1 MDNKLVDLTR
11 LYEDF
16 FNKKYLFLS
25 LSVLVFL
32 LSLMLYFFQPIRYV
46 SSVIL
51 LENNF
56 ISKGTL
62 SSDNSI
68 LSLAGLNS
76 GKRSYELEFALE
88 NMKSKDFLED
98 FIIEND
104 LLIDLFYIQGW
115 DENKKRNIYKKEPS
129 KISDDELKEFS
140 GSDIKSKILKDLKI
154 KSDGLSNW
162 EVSFSSK
169 SPIFSKLF
177 LDNFVDSINAKTKD
191 KFLSYSKNIQTNY
204 LAVSRD
210 ITNIDIR
217 NTFQE
222 LLKNELQKSLY
233 TESMDDYVFVTVE
246 SASIGVLTKFRMLII
261 FFFLEILVFFIFLLY
276 LVFLQKELS
285 SFASR
290 VNEKNT

>member
-1 MDNKLVDLTR
+1 M
-11 LYEDF
+11 
-16 FNKKYLFLS
+16 
-25 LSVLVFL
+25 
-32 LSLMLYFFQPIRYV
+32 
-46 SSVIL
+46 
-51 LENNF
+51 
-56 ISKGTL
+56 
-62 SSDNSI
+62 
-68 LSLAGLNS
+68 
-76 GKRSYELEFALE
+76 
-88 NMKSKDFLED
+88 
-98 FIIEND
+98 
-104 LLIDLFYIQGW
+104 
-115 DENKKRNIYKKEPS
+115 
-129 KISDDELKEFS
+129 
-140 GSDIKSKILKDLKI
+140 
-154 KSDGLSNW
+154 
-162 EVSFSSK
+162 
-169 SPIFSKLF
+169 
-177 LDNFVDSINAKTKD
+177 
-191 KFLSYSKNIQTNY
+191 SYSKNIQTNY

>member
-46 SSVIL
+46 SSVVL

-129 KISDDELKEFS
+129 KISEDELKEFS

-204 LAVSRD
+204 LAVSRN